1 MGVQQ
6 HEPFTMT
13 SPTPRPWLAW
23 LYLALAVAGGILPWL
38 ANLDYM
44 RQYGSSFDLKLF
56 VELANANPAAQ
67 SLSRDL
73 LVGATAMTVWIVV
86 ESRRLEMRHLWVVL
100 LSSVTIAFAFAA
112 PFFLFLRERRL
123 AELARQGAAG
133 S

>member
-38 ANLDYM
+38 ANFDYM

-56 VELANANPAAQ
+56 VELANDNPAAQ